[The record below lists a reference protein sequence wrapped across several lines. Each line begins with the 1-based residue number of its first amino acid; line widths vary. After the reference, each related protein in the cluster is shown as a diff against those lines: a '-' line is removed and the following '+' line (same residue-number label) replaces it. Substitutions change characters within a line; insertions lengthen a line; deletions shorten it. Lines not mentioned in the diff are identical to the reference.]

1 MPGLDAINHEGSF
14 SQHPDLTYNQIFFV
28 KGKAEV
34 RASRT
39 FKVGEEFLI
48 NYDAFESVVT
58 FFKDTGYL

>member
-34 RASRT
+34 RALEHL
-39 FKVGEEFLI
+39 K
-48 NYDAFESVVT
+48 
-58 FFKDTGYL
+58 